1 MKIVVGL
8 GNPGEK
14 YEGTRHT
21 VGFEVLDALLQNQKS
36 KLRNS
41 WLKSKSG
48 WLEYAWVKQGEIDLE
63 LIRPLTY
70 MNRSGDAVKY
80 VIKKHPEISLSD
92 LYVVH
97 DDLDIQLGEFKIDFG
112 KGPKVHNG
120 VNSVERVLGT
130 KEFWRVRVGIDGRL
144 RQIPNSKFQMTNND
158 QIQND
163 QKPKPYMS
171 GERYVLSKFTAE
183 EREVIGG
190 VVEKVAEELLR
201 MIKNQ

>member
-1 MKIVVGL
+1 
-8 GNPGEK
+8 
-14 YEGTRHT
+14 
-21 VGFEVLDALLQNQKS
+21 
-36 KLRNS
+36 
-41 WLKSKSG
+41 
-48 WLEYAWVKQGEIDLE
+48 
-63 LIRPLTY
+63 
-70 MNRSGDAVKY
+70 
-80 VIKKHPEISLSD
+80 
-92 LYVVH
+92 
-97 DDLDIQLGEFKIDFG
+97 LGEFKIDFG